1 MQSLSGKRIPKG
13 REQTV
18 DKAETISKKWI
29 IILYAASLMA
39 SLFLPKAEEGSISG
53 FPFPVPMIFSV
64 SEACPAAA
72 SAPGFSVS
80 PITDEIASRI
90 YGVSY
95 PPDCTVPMDS
105 LCYLTVLH
113 VGFDGLTHTG
123 ELIAHEQI
131 ADRLLEIFYRL
142 YQAGYP
148 IEKMVL
154 IDTYNADDEASM
166 ADNNTSAFCYRFV
179 AGTDILSAHSY
190 GLAVDINPL
199 YNPWVSEETVLP
211 ADSPYRGGQD
221 GETSPYFMTDQ
232 DYCVRLFLSYGFTWG
247 GSWASPK
254 DYQHFEYANS
264 V

>member
-1 MQSLSGKRIPKG
+1 M
-13 REQTV
+13 

-29 IILYAASLMA
+29 TILYAAGLMA
-39 SLFLPKAEEGSISG
+39 SLFLPKARERSISG
-53 FPFPVPMIFSV
+53 FLFPVTMIFSD
-64 SEACPAAA
+64 SEICPAAV

-90 YGVSY
+90 YGLSY

-105 LCYLTVLH
+105 LRYLTVLH

-123 ELIAHEQI
+123 ELIVHEQI
-131 ADRLLEIFYRL
+131 ADRILELFYRL
-142 YQAGYP
+142 YLAGYP
-148 IEKMVL
+148 IEKMIL

-199 YNPWVSEETVLP
+199 YNPWVSEDTILP
-211 ADSPYRGGQD
+211 AASPYDGNPD
-221 GETSPYFMTDQ
+221 GEASPHFMTEQ
-232 DYCVRLFLSYGFTWG
+232 DYCVRLFLSYGFSWG
-247 GSWASPK
+247 GNWSSPK
-254 DYQHFEYANS
+254 DYQHFEYTSS